1 MANEKRLIDADAL
14 SEELST
20 LTMTITGLRAGKGV
34 LREFMMEYRKSVL
47 RIIDEQPTVDAVPVE
62 PRNDNERCEYC
73 RGASYTDKPFK
84 VITQMNREVEVQFN
98 YCPNCGAK
106 MDGGAENG
114 KAD

>member
-1 MANEKRLIDADAL
+1 MELIDRQASLNDIKEYFCSTCNNYNGIRCRACCVDDTI
-14 SEELST
+14 ELIENT
-20 LTMTITGLRAGKGV
+20 
-34 LREFMMEYRKSVL
+34 
-47 RIIDEQPTVDAVPVE
+47 PTVDAVPVE

-106 MDGGAENG
+106 IDGGAKDG